1 MCTRYYLDNEDP
13 ILKTITEE
21 MEKSP
26 LCGRFLL
33 ETGRKFTTSGEV
45 FPTDIVPVIAP
56 NKNGERAVFPMRWGF
71 RLADGTPLYNART
84 ETAAVK
90 PFFREDW
97 KRHRCIVPASWYFEW
112 QHGYKRSPEEEK
124 NAISNSNP
132 ILRKDEIRK
141 EASGKYAIQPAVRGR
156 CQFRSCKIRCFV
168 FRHCEFHKSCLL

>member
-45 FPTDIVPVIAP
+45 FPTDIVP
-56 NKNGERAVFPMRWGF
+56 
-71 RLADGTPLYNART
+71 
-84 ETAAVK
+84 
-90 PFFREDW
+90 
-97 KRHRCIVPASWYFEW
+97 ASWYFEW

-141 EASGKYAIQPAVRGR
+141 EAAGKYAIQPAVRGR

-168 FRHCEFHKSCLL
+168 FRHCELHKSCLL